1 MEASLLAADPYP
13 NVQKMLRIEENQLFI
28 GHPVFAFEN
37 TLDMKLP
44 LIFDLSQIEHIY
56 LLGGGKAVQR
66 MAQAVEDVLGDL
78 ITGGQINAKKG
89 EPKRCNR
96 VNVTFA
102 GHPIP
107 DKDSVNGAQQKHKIE
122 EQITDRDLV
131 FYFSSGGG
139 TSTLAW
145 PAPGLTLKDI
155 QSVTQLLYF
164 EKGASMPEKNRVLG
178 KLRVPRTGKTINA
191 PVIYIKS
198 SETPPAGRIHHRAF
212 PSENAIDILT
222 RYDLWEKIPDAVRTH
237 LQRVHQDPQYDAYR
251 PLPIHTEFHYPHV
264 YQFRAIGPEYMLHAA
279 QRSAREQ
286 GIQAHIISSSLN
298 DVEVQPIA
306 ETFANIACEIER
318 NGQPFKPPCILILGG
333 ELTVSTEKATGM
345 GGRNQEFA
353 LTTAPAINGSNS
365 IVIAALDADGA
376 DGPTDAAGAIVDG
389 YTMTRAQDC
398 GINIFKE
405 LKNHNSYR
413 VMTKLDDAIFT
424 GLLGQNPR
432 SLLMLF
438 ITK

>member
-1 MEASLLAADPYP
+1 
-13 NVQKMLRIEENQLFI
+13 
-28 GHPVFAFEN
+28 
-37 TLDMKLP
+37 
-44 LIFDLSQIEHIY
+44 
-56 LLGGGKAVQR
+56 
-66 MAQAVEDVLGDL
+66 
-78 ITGGQINAKKG
+78 
-89 EPKRCNR
+89 
-96 VNVTFA
+96 
-102 GHPIP
+102 
-107 DKDSVNGAQQKHKIE
+107 
-122 EQITDRDLV
+122 
-131 FYFSSGGG
+131 
-139 TSTLAW
+139 
-145 PAPGLTLKDI
+145 
-155 QSVTQLLYF
+155 
-164 EKGASMPEKNRVLG
+164 
-178 KLRVPRTGKTINA
+178 
-191 PVIYIKS
+191 
-198 SETPPAGRIHHRAF
+198 
-212 PSENAIDILT
+212 
-222 RYDLWEKIPDAVRTH
+222 
-237 LQRVHQDPQYDAYR
+237 
-251 PLPIHTEFHYPHV
+251 
-264 YQFRAIGPEYMLHAA
+264 MLHAA

-333 ELTVSTEKATGM
+333 ELTVSTEKATGR